1 MKKFGTP
8 IGAAPGSANENDGFD
23 ALGVPMPLPLPLL
36 EPFFFPF
43 LPFELVVLL
52 VVVVVVVVC
61 EPPLPLL
68 PAPECWPCELPG
80 CLCACPLWRGGVC
93 VWLLIVVV
101 DVELDEVE
109 VEVEDDDEEDDDDD
123 DDDEPLPVVVLL
135 GGDVQ
140 DCEDETTPAG
150 RLRLESGVPART
162 PGKVNTWPV
171 INFTVIVHVSARAT
185 GINARA
191 CTARTVLTV
200 ANATLNR
207 ENAGTA
213 AMRMP

>member
-23 ALGVPMPLPLPLL
+23 ALGVPLPVLDPF
-36 EPFFFPF
+36 FFFPF

-61 EPPLPLL
+61 EPPLPVL

-93 VWLLIVVV
+93 VWLLVVV
-101 DVELDEVE
+101 VDDVELDEVE
-109 VEVEDDDEEDDDDD
+109 VEVEDDDEEDDDD
-123 DDDEPLPVVVLL
+123 EPLPVVVLL
-135 GGDVQ
+135 GGDVH

-150 RLRLESGVPART
+150 RLRLESGVPGAR
-162 PGKVNTWPV
+162 PGNVNTWPV
-171 INFTVIVHVSARAT
+171 ISFTVIVHVSACAT
-185 GINARA
+185 GIKARA
-191 CTARTVLTV
+191 
-200 ANATLNR
+200 
-207 ENAGTA
+207 
-213 AMRMP
+213 